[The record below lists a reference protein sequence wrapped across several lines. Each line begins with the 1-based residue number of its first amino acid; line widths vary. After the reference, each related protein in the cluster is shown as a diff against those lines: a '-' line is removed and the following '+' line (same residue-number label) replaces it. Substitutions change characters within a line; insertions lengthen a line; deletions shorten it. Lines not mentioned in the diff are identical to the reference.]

1 MRALLYETLGDGE
14 PNAAVST
21 ANNGDL
27 PTQWFYFH
35 ICRRTPVGPRSRSTQ
50 QGAVLPIQFR
60 AFWKHGAPFQTR
72 PPGEP
77 VDETS
82 VRPRHESLG
91 RQKVRKCPCRI
102 FEGRTAY
109 ASVML
114 AHLFVVVTEEFHDNR
129 LRNSRFLK
137 RVTAVCLKEWN
148 ERRRSCGVA
157 LVACHWSCD
166 HEFRCVGA
174 FGPLAGG
181 VGDQG

>member
-1 MRALLYETLGDGE
+1 MET
-14 PNAAVST
+14 P
-21 ANNGDL
+21 
-27 PTQWFYFH
+27 Y
-35 ICRRTPVGPRSRSTQ
+35 
-50 QGAVLPIQFR
+50 
-60 AFWKHGAPFQTR
+60 QTR

-137 RVTAVCLKEWN
+137 KSNGGMPQGVERNVAVPAASPLLLVTGLATM
-148 ERRRSCGVA
+148 SFDA
-157 LVACHWSCD
+157 LA
-166 HEFRCVGA
+166 R
-174 FGPLAGG
+174 LAL
-181 VGDQG
+181 